1 MFVINYPGYVGQLND
16 DDEYHITH
24 PGLGFKYTS
33 VKVLAEPPLIYTRY
47 VVI

>member
-1 MFVINYPGYVGQLND
+1 MNYPGYVGQLND
-16 DDEYHITH
+16 DDDFHITH

-33 VKVLAEPPLIYTRY
+33 VKVLADSPLFYSLY